1 MDKSSFQKNQLFGED
16 GTLVSEEVL
25 VSGVYLSLS
34 RGVVGYS
41 EKAGSAPSSVDFHLG
56 ADTQTVAMSEH
67 PKASSVHYAEVSLPS
82 TLPVLVAV
90 QGERIK
96 VFQSISVRAE
106 WVEQEDG
113 DAMIL
118 TDEAEASVRQA
129 AISGADALNGGT
141 PWGDLVS
148 VQHPTTPVA
157 LVKQDLV
164 SGVKN
169 RWGNATTPVESGSVL
184 AHDNALWRATAA
196 NSEEPSTASS
206 SWTLI
211 FDVSS

>member
-1 MDKSSFQKNQLFGED
+1 MKKSPFQKNQLFGED

-25 VSGVYLSLS
+25 VSGVYLDLTG
-34 RGVVGYS
+34 RVVGYS
-41 EKAGSAPSSVDFHLG
+41 EKAESAATSVEFHLG

-90 QGERIK
+90 QGEYIK
-96 VFQSISVRAE
+96 VFQSTSVRAE
-106 WVEQEDG
+106 WVEQEDT

-118 TDEAEASVRQA
+118 TDDAEASVRQA
-129 AISGADALNGGT
+129 AISAADALNGGT
-141 PWGDLVS
+141 PWEDLVS

-164 SGVKN
+164 SGVKK
-169 RWGNATTPVESGSVL
+169 RWGNATTPVEGGSVF
-184 AHDNALWRATAA
+184 AHDNALWRATAE
-196 NSEEPSTASS
+196 NSEQPSTESP